1 MELSLSPEQL
11 ILLSQFGVSFSLLVF
26 VCFVSQSKSSPYL
39 LPLFCVVWL
48 ALSMPAEADTQ
59 PVPTIEKDGLVL
71 PDWSKITF
79 DSLPAMSEAGSVSVP
94 PDVDSALGFD
104 PSASWQ
110 AGAKV
115 TDVVKVG
122 SIQELGVASMSLSDI
137 DKLTGQSSGSLPLKS
152 FDIAQKQSIG
162 SMTEAVP
169 GLGDLTALQSQP
181 IADLIQKNASVLQDL
196 TGGQFGLN
204 SIKGLDLLNTPL
216 KEVIQQ
222 LPQVGELNLKD
233 LDLSKYPISSIPGL
247 QNAQLGGFKDWENTF
262 LKGVPGLGKVS
273 IGQFANAPKEG
284 VRALIARVDVPLDQ
298 EDQQRTRTVSG
309 SFKAG
314 FSVPCTSNCAHAEV
328 SPLAGS
334 QSQDA
339 VNGMQWISG
348 KVQQV
353 EGGNGVLGKVNG
365 GKEPTG
371 RNPYGGMFK
380 QVVTKIDQKKGV
392 VETSLYMRYCH
403 RNLGCTPYFVGPVP
417 FLHYAEKQLIY
428 LGEDK
433 KDDGKGIELAQ
444 ADPVGDGSGDTFDLD
459 PCASPV
465 GAITGPLV
473 DKLAASS
480 TNPAMAKKYF
490 PLILGALKGE
500 GITDPA
506 QLAYA
511 LATMEHETDHFNTMH
526 EYAGTNNDY
535 EGGTQYYGHGFI
547 QLTHKANYIKMSKV
561 VGQDLVSNPELAARP
576 DLAAKIAAY
585 GLKNGTYTG
594 HKLSDYF
601 GGGKADVDGAR
612 DIVNPGDYKSMPL
625 IKGYFLKYYSA
636 LKDGNLASAPTVGDN
651 KDKPNDVCGG
661 SDDKWYNPLPTA
673 VAETAPFGQ
682 YPHGSHPHVHAGSD
696 IAGPSGAKVHA
707 ARSGVVVDAETRC
720 TIGDYGCGG
729 GYGNL
734 VVLRHKNGTMTL
746 YGHNSRPL
754 VKIGDQVKG
763 GQPIAIQGT
772 TGGSSGDHS
781 HFEVRRGSSTN
792 INSLP
797 PLAPGKIGVPG
808 RFSNACS
815 GNYNVGAYC
824 G

>member
-11 ILLSQFGVSFSLLVF
+11 ILLSQMGISLSLLVF
-26 VCFVSQSKSSPYL
+26 LYLASKSDLPLSSAYF
-39 LPLFCVVWL
+39 LPLFLVAWMT
-48 ALSMPAEADTQ
+48 LSTSAQAAEQQ
-59 PVPTIEKDGLVL
+59 PIPTVERDGLVL

-94 PDVDSALGFD
+94 PDVVSALGFD

-137 DKLTGQSSGSLPLKS
+137 DKLTGQSSGGLPLGS
-152 FDIAQKQSIG
+152 FDITQKQSIG

-181 IADLIQKNASVLQDL
+181 IADLIKKNSSVLQDL
-196 TGGQFGLN
+196 SGGQFGLGDV
-204 SIKGLDLLNTPL
+204 KGLDIFNTPL
-216 KEVIQQ
+216 KDVVQQ
-222 LPQVGELNLKD
+222 LPQVGELQLKD
-233 LDLSKYPISSIPGL
+233 LDLSKYSISSIPGL
-247 QNAQLGGFKDWENTF
+247 ANTQLGGFKNWEDTF

-273 IGQFANAPKEG
+273 IGQFANVPKEG
-284 VRALIARVDVPLDQ
+284 IHALIARIDVPLDQ

-314 FSVPCTSNCAHAEV
+314 FSVPCTSNCAHAEI

-334 QSQDA
+334 QSKDA

-348 KVQQV
+348 KVQKV

-500 GITDPA
+500 GITDPT
-506 QLAYA
+506 QVAYA

-547 QLTHKANYIKMSKV
+547 QLTHRANYVKMSKV

-576 DLAAKIAAY
+576 DIAAKIAAY
-585 GLKNGTYTG
+585 GLKNGSYTG
-594 HKLSDYF
+594 HKLSDYL
-601 GGGKADVDGAR
+601 GGGRADVDGAR

-625 IKGYFLKYYSA
+625 IKSYFQKYYSA
-636 LKDGNLASAPTVGDN
+636 LKDGSLASAPTAGD
-651 KDKPNDVCGG
+651 KDKANDACSGG
-661 SDDKWYNPLPTA
+661 DLQKRIFAAATKSINDPALNLCSDVDTSYGREGCMFNVNRVLQRAGIKALDKQGGKSIIEASELNLGTRTKQVPTSQA
-673 VAETAPFGQ
+673 QPG
-682 YPHGSHPHVHAGSD
+682 D
-696 IAGPSGAKVHA
+696 L
-707 ARSGVVVDAETRC
+707 VVVDTGSNGHIGICLNTGC
-720 TIGDYGCGG
+720 TKTIS
-729 GYGNL
+729 
-734 VVLRHKNGTMTL
+734 
-746 YGHNSRPL
+746 NS
-754 VKIGDQVKG
+754 
-763 GQPIAIQGT
+763 
-772 TGGSSGDHS
+772 SS
-781 HFEVRRGSSTN
+781 
-792 INSLP
+792 
-797 PLAPGKIGVPG
+797 
-808 RFSNACS
+808 ACS
-815 GNYNVGAYC
+815 KGANNFNFQDGQNFLAVY
-824 G
+824 GSTPPKTYRVLN

>member
-11 ILLSQFGVSFSLLVF
+11 ILLSQLGVSLSLLVF
-26 VCFVSQSKSSPYL
+26 VSFVSQSKSSPYL

-48 ALSMPAEADTQ
+48 ALSMPAQADDQ
-59 PVPTIEKDGLVL
+59 PIPTIDHDGLVV

-94 PDVDSALGFD
+94 PDVVSALGFD

-137 DKLTGQSSGSLPLKS
+137 DKLTGQSSGGLPLSS
-152 FDIAQKQSIG
+152 FDITQKQSIG

-181 IADLIQKNASVLQDL
+181 IADLIKKNASVLQDL
-196 TGGQFGLN
+196 SGGQFGLN
-204 SIKGLDLLNTPL
+204 DVKGLDLLNTPL

-233 LDLSKYPISSIPGL
+233 LDLSKYSISSIPGL
-247 QNAQLGGFKDWENTF
+247 QNAQLGGFNNWEDTF
-262 LKGVPGLGKVS
+262 LKGIPGIGKVS

-284 VRALIARVDVPLDQ
+284 IRALIARIDVPLDQ

-314 FSVPCTSNCAHAEV
+314 FSVPCTSNCAHAEI

-334 QSQDA
+334 QSKDA

-459 PCASPV
+459 PCASPLS
-465 GAITGPLV
+465 AITGPLI
-473 DKLAASS
+473 DKAASVS
-480 TNPAMAKKYF
+480 RNPAMAKKYM
-490 PLILGALKGE
+490 PLLLGALKSE
-500 GITDPA
+500 GMTDPA
-506 QLAYA
+506 QVAYA
-511 LATMEHETDHFNTMH
+511 LATFEHETDGFNTLR
-526 EYAGTNNDY
+526 EY
-535 EGGTQYYGHGFI
+535 GGASQAIKNGYGGGANFYGRGFV
-547 QLTHKANYIKMSKV
+547 QLTHDYNYAKMSKV
-561 VGQDLVSNPELAARP
+561 VGQDLVANPELAARP
-576 DLAAKIAAY
+576 DIAAKIAAY
-585 GLKNGTYTG
+585 GLKNGSYTTK
-594 HKLSDYF
+594 KLSDYI
-601 GGGKADVDGAR
+601 GGGKADFYNAR
-612 DIVNPGDYKSMPL
+612 RVVNGTDRADEIAGIAQKYYNA
-625 IKGYFLKYYSA
+625 IKG
-636 LKDGNLASAPTVGDN
+636 GNLASAPTVGDN
-651 KDKPNDVCGG
+651 KDKANDACSGG
-661 SDDKWYNPLPTA
+661 DLQKRILAAATKSINDPALNLCSDPDTNYGREGCMFNVNRVLQRAGIKALNKGGGKSIIEASELNLGSRTKEVPTSQA
-673 VAETAPFGQ
+673 QPG
-682 YPHGSHPHVHAGSD
+682 D
-696 IAGPSGAKVHA
+696 L
-707 ARSGVVVDAETRC
+707 VVVDTGSNGHIGICLNAGC
-720 TIGDYGCGG
+720 TKTISNSSSACSKGANNFNFQDGQNFLAV
-729 GYGNL
+729 YGNTPPKTYR
-734 VVLRHKNGTMTL
+734 VLN
-746 YGHNSRPL
+746 
-754 VKIGDQVKG
+754 
-763 GQPIAIQGT
+763 
-772 TGGSSGDHS
+772 
-781 HFEVRRGSSTN
+781 
-792 INSLP
+792 
-797 PLAPGKIGVPG
+797 
-808 RFSNACS
+808 
-815 GNYNVGAYC
+815 
-824 G
+824 